1 MATSLTEKDQ
11 GPGDLTEKSLLASTL
26 EENGVRT
33 SQGIDHLDS
42 PRKYTW
48 EESILSP
55 HPQELRMR
63 KKNAKQ
69 PSIKK
74 NYNSS
79 ARLENTPGLPNTST
93 VQVPTP
99 VGFQIVTRPSH
110 HFSNNPTG
118 ANTPNIRACTPSNVI
133 RSNMSPL
140 NGRMNTV
147 AKLAIGHS
155 NKISAFNTGGL
166 EPQSVTNQTYNRL
179 SIVNKIPNLKTVP
192 ENGSSVDFEPA
203 DGMLEFARID
213 KTATPHNKN
222 IAVRPRPEPL
232 RTESP
237 VLYGDSETINIKSPS
252 RVVTKVNP
260 DAEPGRRLR
269 KKLMNNKLLNLSPKR
284 MSGVDGARGSG
295 TFMGLTQLKQ
305 ES

>member
-1 MATSLTEKDQ
+1 
-11 GPGDLTEKSLLASTL
+11 
-26 EENGVRT
+26 
-33 SQGIDHLDS
+33 
-42 PRKYTW
+42 
-48 EESILSP
+48 
-55 HPQELRMR
+55 
-63 KKNAKQ
+63 
-69 PSIKK
+69 
-74 NYNSS
+74 
-79 ARLENTPGLPNTST
+79 
-93 VQVPTP
+93 
-99 VGFQIVTRPSH
+99 
-110 HFSNNPTG
+110 
-118 ANTPNIRACTPSNVI
+118 
-133 RSNMSPL
+133 
-140 NGRMNTV
+140 MNTV

-155 NKISAFNTGGL
+155 NKISALNTGGL

-237 VLYGDSETINIKSPS
+237 VLYGESETINIKSPS